1 MCNNIF
7 CKSVK
12 LNYSLHLCISIKGGG
27 HRFDCVLQGIMNGF
41 KMLSAQVFQQC
52 LLKCVYIELFSYIQA
67 VKAWFIWFCTY
78 AYTFMYIVRYI
89 KFLCVK

>member
-12 LNYSLHLCISIKGGG
+12 LNYSLHLCISIKGWG

-52 LLKCVYIELFSYIQA
+52 LLKCIYIELFSYIQA

-78 AYTFMYIVRYI
+78 AYTFLKVHCTVHKVFM
-89 KFLCVK
+89 C

>member
-12 LNYSLHLCISIKGGG
+12 LNYSLHLCISIKGWG

-52 LLKCVYIELFSYIQA
+52 LLKCVYLELFSYIQA
-67 VKAWFIWFCTY
+67 VKASFIWFCTY

>member
-1 MCNNIF
+1 M
-7 CKSVK
+7 
-12 LNYSLHLCISIKGGG
+12 H
-27 HRFDCVLQGIMNGF
+27 GF

-78 AYTFMYIVRYI
+78 ANTFKYIVQYI